1 MNSDSDLTDL
11 SSELSSV
18 RSSLSPPPTF
28 GYPSPQSSQDHSND
42 VSDSQE
48 RSRKRPLGSNDLPPT
63 KKRKSVEAKSRT
75 TVHLDIRSHSPSLA
89 TEQAAELNLLLKTLR
104 KRRKIVVIAGAGIS
118 TSAGGST
125 IHATYCSSY
134 G

>member
-18 RSSLSPPPTF
+18 RSFLSPPPTF
-28 GYPSPQSSQDHSND
+28 GYPSPQSSQDHSTN

-48 RSRKRPLGSNDLPPT
+48 RSRKRPLDSNDLHPA
-63 KKRKSVEAKSRT
+63 KKRKTVEAKSRT
-75 TVHLDIRSHSPSLA
+75 TVHLDLRSPSPSLLND
-89 TEQAAELNLLLKTLR
+89 QAAELQLLLKTLR

-118 TSAGGST
+118 TSAGGNVV
-125 IHATYCSSY
+125 HAKHCSY
-134 G
+134 FH

>member
-28 GYPSPQSSQDHSND
+28 GYPSPQSSQDHSNN

-48 RSRKRPLGSNDLPPT
+48 LPRKRCLDPSDLPPA
-63 KKRKSVEAKSRT
+63 KKRKSGEAKPRS
-75 TVHLDIRSHSPSLA
+75 TVHLDLRSHDPPSALDQ
-89 TEQAAELNLLLKTLR
+89 TAELNLLLKTLR
-104 KRRKIVVIAGAGIS
+104 KRRKIVVVAGAGIS
-118 TSAGGST
+118 TSAGGDGVLAS
-125 IHATYCSSY
+125 HYTYFC
-134 G
+134 